1 MNKQAKK
8 TTTKKTVAK
17 KTTVK
22 KAATKKV
29 ETKKVT
35 TKKENKRKLSI
46 VVPVYNEKD
55 LVIDVLK
62 KVRDLKIKDT
72 DIEIIV
78 IDDKSTDG
86 TTEILKKE
94 GNKYADKVLFHEVN
108 MGKGAG
114 LRTGFKE
121 STGDVVIVQ
130 DADFEYDCNE
140 IPSVV
145 EPIFEGK
152 ADVCYGSRFL
162 NKEYKGYKQ
171 NQLANKVLTGLSNFM
186 TGLKVTDMETC
197 YKAFKG
203 DLIRS
208 VDIKENRFGFEPEIT
223 AKVSKRK
230 VKLVEVPIHYY
241 PRTKEEGKKIKLKD
255 GFRALWCITKYKFA
269 KEKKSAKRN

>member
-1 MNKQAKK
+1 MEKKNNKQKE
-8 TTTKKTVAK
+8 TTKTGK
-17 KTTVK
+17 KK
-22 KAATKKV
+22 Q
-29 ETKKVT
+29 
-35 TKKENKRKLSI
+35 KLSI

-55 LVIDVLK
+55 LVIKVLK
-62 KVRDLKIKDT
+62 KVRELTIKDT

-78 IDDKSTDG
+78 VDDKSTDG
-86 TTEILKKE
+86 TTEILKKD
-94 GNKYADKVLFHEVN
+94 GLKYADKVLYHEVN
-108 MGKGAG
+108 KGKGAG

-121 STGDVVIVQ
+121 TTGDVVIVQ
-130 DADFEYDCNE
+130 DADFEYDSEE

-145 EPIFEGK
+145 KPIFDGE

-162 NKEYKGYKQ
+162 ESEYKGYKQ
-171 NQLANKVLTGLSNFM
+171 NQLANKFLTGFSNFM

-269 KEKKSAKRN
+269 KEKNGKRD

>member
-1 MNKQAKK
+1 MLFKK
-8 TTTKKTVAK
+8 KK
-17 KTTVK
+17 
-22 KAATKKV
+22 
-29 ETKKVT
+29 
-35 TKKENKRKLSI
+35 KLSI
-46 VVPVYNEKD
+46 VIPVYNEKD

-62 KVRDLKIKDT
+62 KVRKLKIEDT

-78 IDDKSTDG
+78 VDDKSTDG

-94 GNKYADKVLFHEVN
+94 GKKYCDKLLFHEVN
-108 MGKGAG
+108 KGKGAG

-121 STGDVVIVQ
+121 TTGDVVIVQ
-130 DADFEYDCNE
+130 DADFEYDCEE

-145 EPIFEGK
+145 KPIFDGK

-162 NKEYKGYKQ
+162 EKEYKGYKQ

-208 VDIKENRFGFEPEIT
+208 IDIKENRFGFEPEIT
-223 AKVSKRK
+223 AKMSKRK
-230 VKLVEVPIHYY
+230 AKLIEVPIHYY

-255 GFRALWCITKYKFA
+255 GFRALWCIAKYRFVN
-269 KEKKSAKRN
+269 EKDKKGS

>member
-1 MNKQAKK
+1 MVKS
-8 TTTKKTVAK
+8 
-17 KTTVK
+17 VK
-22 KAATKKV
+22 K
-29 ETKKVT
+29 
-35 TKKENKRKLSI
+35 NKKLSI
-46 VVPVYNEKD
+46 IIPVFNEKD
-55 LVIDVLK
+55 LVIEVLK
-62 KVRDLKIKDT
+62 KVRKLTISKI

-78 IDDKSTDG
+78 VDDYSTDG
-86 TTEILKKE
+86 TREILKKQ
-94 GNKYADKVLFHEVN
+94 GKKYAHKILYHDFNK
-108 MGKGAG
+108 GKGAG

-130 DADFEYDCNE
+130 DADFEYDPME

-145 EPIFEGK
+145 EPILKGK
-152 ADVCYGSRFL
+152 CDVCYGSRFL

-208 VDIKENRFGFEPEIT
+208 IDIVENRFGFEPEIT
-223 AKVSKRK
+223 AKISKLK
-230 VKLVEVPIHYY
+230 VKLIEVPIHYY

-255 GFRALWCITKYKFA
+255 GFRALYCIAKYKI
-269 KEKKSAKRN
+269 KG